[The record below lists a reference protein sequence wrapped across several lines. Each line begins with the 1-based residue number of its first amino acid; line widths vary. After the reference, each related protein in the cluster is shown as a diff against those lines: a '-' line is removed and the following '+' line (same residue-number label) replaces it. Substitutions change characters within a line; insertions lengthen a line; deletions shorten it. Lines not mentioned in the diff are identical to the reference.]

1 MSRHEY
7 RGYQYTGIIPILGYS
22 FLPLAE
28 RKQEKI
34 SNYTTMLKP
43 CPVFPNVRDE
53 ELFSFIL
60 PIYPYS
66 YEFPGN
72 GFCDLCHVI

>member
-1 MSRHEY
+1 MSTEVIST
-7 RGYQYTGIIPILGYS
+7 QAFIPIFGLL

-43 CPVFPNVRDE
+43 CPVFLNARDE

-60 PIYPYS
+60 TANLS
-66 YEFPGN
+66 
-72 GFCDLCHVI
+72 LQL